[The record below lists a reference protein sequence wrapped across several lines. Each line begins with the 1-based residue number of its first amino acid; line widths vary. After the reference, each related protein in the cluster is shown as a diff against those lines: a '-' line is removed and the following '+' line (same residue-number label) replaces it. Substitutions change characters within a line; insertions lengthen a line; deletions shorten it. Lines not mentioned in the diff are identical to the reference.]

1 MLKSIGHFLAKHLQ
15 SLFNFLVSLLSGIL
29 EVLWTA
35 LAKVFSSLF
44 SLLSTIWG
52 RFLATIT
59 LIASIALSPLV
70 DFIKSALVGFAS
82 LLGASPDV
90 FSSLFPPNF
99 QALCY
104 VAVTFC
110 SLDIMLGLLVT
121 FLVVKSGCY
130 SIELGVW
137 AARKI
142 ASVIR
147 GAGV

>member
-1 MLKSIGHFLAKHLQ
+1 MLKSIGFFLAKQLKA
-15 SLFNFLVSLLSGIL
+15 LFNFLVRLLGSIL
-29 EVLWTA
+29 ELLWGS

-59 LIASIALSPLV
+59 LLASIALSPLV
-70 DFIKSALVGFAS
+70 DFIKSALLGFAS
-82 LLGASPDV
+82 LLGASPDTV
-90 FSSLFPPNF
+90 SSLFPPNF

-104 VAVTFC
+104 VAVNFC
-110 SLDIMLGLLVT
+110 SLDIMLGLFST
-121 FLVVKSGCY
+121 FLVVKAGCY

-142 ASVIR
+142 ASVVR